1 MGGDPRSVAQENV
14 DAVVHEVAA
23 EAHLRLDNL
32 APEERD
38 FLKAHALKK
47 PLRVLD
53 VWALGVGVV
62 VAGAYFGWNLGLK
75 DNGPVAMLVAS
86 LIVCL
91 LYLAWV
97 LTLAELT
104 VAMPLA
110 GGPLAYGRRA
120 ARPLLGFIMG
130 WSMLLECQ
138 FAAIGTA
145 LAAGGYIAF
154 LLNPE
159 DPSLGVQVGSALAT
173 IALFFVLQAWGV
185 KEQSWAMVIMTYGAL
200 LGLVIFWVA
209 AATSFSWERVWPR
222 HDLLSG
228 KGWKAVLDA
237 VPYAL
242 WWLVMIET
250 VALAA
255 EEAHAPYRTIPRG
268 LTWAQLTLI
277 GVVVLTWFF
286 ACGALDSQEI
296 AVDAK
301 GQEISYPLAEV
312 VRRLPVGRSLTLL
325 LSFGT
330 IALFGLI
337 ASYHGMI
344 YGTSRQA
351 FALGRAGYLPRFLGT
366 VHRQRRTPVA
376 APLACSLVSA
386 GFVVAYFWYKDA
398 INIAVLISTLTA
410 LIWYILAMV
419 CLVLLR
425 RREPHLF
432 RAYQAPLPRLLPI
445 LVVLLSVFAAYVY
458 SGIEHATEVLA
469 LTAGLYVLGLGYY
482 WCWGR
487 ARLESAA
494 PEELA
499 ARQTN
504 PGPGNEPLRIS
515 PSDATLSFRT
525 RALERGT
532 AIALCAVMLALAWM
546 VAAAYQPDRFR
557 ILTAET
563 ETILLLALLLA
574 AVLLVSAI
582 ALRHTR
588 SPDRPD

>member
-1 MGGDPRSVAQENV
+1 MGDAPRTSAAVNL
-14 DAVVHEVAA
+14 DAVVSEVAA
-23 EAHLRLDNL
+23 EAHLQLDCL
-32 APEERD
+32 APQERAY
-38 FLKAHALKK
+38 LKEHALKK

-97 LTLAELT
+97 LALAELT

-120 ARPLLGFIMG
+120 TRPILGFVMG

-154 LLNPE
+154 LLDP
-159 DPSLGVQVGSALAT
+159 DHPSLGVQVSSALAT

-200 LGLVIFWVA
+200 LGLLLFWIA
-209 AATSFSWERVWPR
+209 AATHFSWERAWPR
-222 HDLLSG
+222 EVLPPN

-255 EEAHAPYRTIPRG
+255 EEAHAPHRTIPRG

-277 GVVVLTWFF
+277 GLVVLTWLF
-286 ACGALDSQEI
+286 ACGALDSQKI
-296 AVDAK
+296 AVDAE
-301 GQEISYPLAEV
+301 GNDISYPLAEV
-312 VRRLPVGRSLTLL
+312 ILRIPVGKSRLL
-325 LSFGT
+325 LSSFGV

-351 FALGRAGYLPRFLGT
+351 FALGRAGYLPRFLGG

-376 APLACSLVSA
+376 ALLACSLVSA
-386 GFVVAYFWYKDA
+386 AFVISYLRFKDA
-398 INIAVLISTLTA
+398 IDIAVLVSTLTA
-410 LIWYILAMV
+410 LVWYILAMV
-419 CLVLLR
+419 CLLLLR
-425 RREPHLF
+425 RREPYLF
-432 RAYQAPLPRLLPI
+432 RAYQAPLPWLLPV
-445 LVVLLSVFAAYVY
+445 LVVLLSAFAAYVY
-458 SGIEHATEVLA
+458 SGIKQANVVLP
-469 LTAGLYVLGLGYY
+469 LTAGLYALGLGYY
-482 WCWGR
+482 WFWGR

-499 ARQTN
+499 ARQAQ
-504 PGPGNEPLRIS
+504 PAREELR
-515 PSDATLSFRT
+515 
-525 RALERGT
+525 
-532 AIALCAVMLALAWM
+532 
-546 VAAAYQPDRFR
+546 Q
-557 ILTAET
+557 
-563 ETILLLALLLA
+563 
-574 AVLLVSAI
+574 
-582 ALRHTR
+582 
-588 SPDRPD
+588 